1 MQAALPIVWADVRDN
16 PLVRVAIV
24 TGAGGKH
31 FCTGVDL
38 KEAQRVGFLKVEGP
52 LSSDVR
58 LTARHNGVWKP
69 VICAVNGVVAGG
81 GLHFVV
87 DADLIVAA
95 SHAQF
100 LDSHVNVGQVGG
112 IENIGLAK
120 RLPLGTA
127 LRMTLVV
134 REYRLSAERA
144 HHFGLVDELVAPED
158 LMATSVAIAEQ
169 IKKNSPQAVS
179 LSQQA
184 IWNSL
189 EVSYRDA
196 MEYGWEM
203 VKLHR
208 QHPDSTEGPVA
219 FAEGREPRW
228 VD

>member
-1 MQAALPIVWADVRDN
+1 
-16 PLVRVAIV
+16 
-24 TGAGGKH
+24 
-31 FCTGVDL
+31 
-38 KEAQRVGFLKVEGP
+38 
-52 LSSDVR
+52 
-58 LTARHNGVWKP
+58 
-69 VICAVNGVVAGG
+69 
-81 GLHFVV
+81 
-87 DADLIVAA
+87 
-95 SHAQF
+95 
-100 LDSHVNVGQVGG
+100 
-112 IENIGLAK
+112 
-120 RLPLGTA
+120 
-127 LRMTLVV
+127 MTLVG